1 MAALHGHEELIELL
15 VQSYNA
21 NVNIRDYSGKKP
33 KHYLKISAQAHTQ
46 HVRGNSRYLLQPAK
60 KPEMLDDVDTNAN
73 VKSNSGKP
81 QGISSLLIPLN
92 NNIRASFR
100 RSKTA
105 VARAKSPP
113 RSPNLFRRASALPA
127 TYLHMSTR
135 ELPMNI
141 KMRINNMQP
150 PSMRASMRQEKS
162 LNSNKQSKKKL
173 EKQRPVSE
181 QPAIAKVNSDPD
193 LKKSF
198 FI

>member
-46 HVRGNSRYLLQPAK
+46 HIRISFQEEDLLQPAK

-113 RSPNLFRRASALPA
+113 RSPNLFRRAS
-127 TYLHMSTR
+127 
-135 ELPMNI
+135 
-141 KMRINNMQP
+141 
-150 PSMRASMRQEKS
+150 EKS